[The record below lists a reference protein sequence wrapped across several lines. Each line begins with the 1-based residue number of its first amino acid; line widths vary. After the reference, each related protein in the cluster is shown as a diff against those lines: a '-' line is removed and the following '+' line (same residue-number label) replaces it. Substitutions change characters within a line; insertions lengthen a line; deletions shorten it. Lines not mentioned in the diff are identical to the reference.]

1 MKFKKG
7 CKILKRILNV
17 PPKYAF
23 PDVASEYKV
32 KFQNRPMTFPND
44 RRHSFLFSFPVN
56 PKVRETKRKLKI
68 RSIVIDSMLIRV
80 KEAIRHS
87 AIISR
92 KNPEIKRL
100 IPRFSRFIPSPPHNA
115 ALRGITNKV

>member
-23 PDVASEYKV
+23 PDVASEYRV
-32 KFQNRPMTFPND
+32 KSQNKPMPFPND
-44 RRHSFLFSFPVN
+44 RRHSFLFSFPPS
-56 PKVRETKRKLKI
+56 PKVREMKRKLKI

-115 ALRGITNKV
+115 ALRGYYT

>member
-32 KFQNRPMTFPND
+32 KFQNKPMTFPSD
-44 RRHSFLFSFPVN
+44 RRHSFLFSFPVS
-56 PKVRETKRKLKI
+56 PKVREMKRILKI
-68 RSIVIDSMLIRV
+68 RSMVVDTMLIRV

-87 AIISR
+87 AITSR
-92 KNPEIKRL
+92 ENPATKRL
-100 IPRFSRFIPSPPHNA
+100 IPRFSRFIPSPPHDA
-115 ALRGITNKV
+115 ALRGCYR

>member
-23 PDVASEYKV
+23 PEIASKYRV
-32 KFQNRPMTFPND
+32 KPQNRPMTFPND
-44 RRHSFLFSFPVN
+44 RRHSFLFSFPVS

-68 RSIVIDSMLIRV
+68 SSIVVESMLIRV
-80 KEAIRHS
+80 KEASRHS
-87 AIISR
+87 AITSR
-92 KNPEIKRL
+92 KNPQPKD
-100 IPRFSRFIPSPPHNA
+100 
-115 ALRGITNKV
+115 